1 MAQDG
6 DDRAEAVAQD
16 LLDLSLIMRRRGRYF
31 LGAVLAVVLLIAP
44 AIMLAQ
50 NILDAL
56 EEAGRRAE
64 WRQDQA
70 DAKADL
76 DQRTRELDDRIAAL
90 QPLLDE
96 YRNLARRSDHLWNF
110 TLLDIDTGDR
120 LRTLPM
126 LPAEPNGG
134 TAAAI
139 ALFETES
146 AGSQRVLHVLERS
159 AMNNWLAESWPVT
172 LSRMDP
178 GSRIVRVLRL
188 DEDTLL
194 PVMED
199 GRSGIARIGAD
210 PSARGGIFRIDRTGL
225 PGPTFSASAT
235 GPRPRDMAFV
245 GDQIAAFSLTATS
258 GLRSND
264 GQIET
269 GAELELR
276 RVSRSRLESFV
287 RNDER
292 RAPLADLFAQLNM
305 QGRWPLNTRTMP
317 TLEGV
322 VSSGFGEAYVLV
334 AHDGVLEAMPV
345 PEGNAAVHPGPVVVA
360 NGRST
365 SWRGIAPDG
374 SLRLITSGGGTDT
387 GSGGA
392 GRLSTGTPAF
402 VEFLHDA
409 VELPLTSEGAVPGAG
424 NPVGPLLAREDGSSA
439 VLERVSGGVALWAL
453 ERISAGT
460 RIFGVESSRE
470 QMTATLTRIEMAVSG
485 GRFVP
490 ETASL
495 IDGDRI
501 ALAGRFV
508 ERDGRL
514 SAAIAESVA
523 LPAIPATESELTAA
537 MQHLAQLFPDDE
549 FRGRGSFPAPDIWNE
564 ARYRQPR
571 TTMLALMILP
581 DAIRGAPIASN
592 ALLDFAR
599 KAETQVAE
607 METSAEGVIQARTG
621 LAVAESPFEERPR
634 LEAFDATFVNEL
646 ALRIGLVLLALFAVQ
661 IMANQARYA
670 MRMEAFYR
678 SRYDALQIARADGGL
693 SAEELATVVQ
703 AMSSDS
709 MDFGKSPTPPSQQI
723 IDIGKTVIGRG
734 GKS

>member
-64 WRQDQA
+64 WRQDQT

-159 AMNNWLAESWPVT
+159 AVNNWLAESWPVT
-172 LSRMDP
+172 LPRMDP

-210 PSARGGIFRIDRTGL
+210 PSARGGIFGIDRTGL

-245 GDQIAAFSLTATS
+245 GDRIAAFSLTATS

-292 RAPLADLFAQLNM
+292 RAPLADLFAELNL

-345 PEGNAAVHPGPVVVA
+345 PEGNAAVQPGPVAVA

-374 SLRLITSGGGTDT
+374 SLRLITSGGGGDT
-387 GSGGA
+387 GSGGE

-439 VLERVSGGVALWAL
+439 ILERVSGGVALWAL
-453 ERISAGT
+453 ERAG
-460 RIFGVESSRE
+460 E

-508 ERDGRL
+508 EQDGRL

-523 LPAIPATESELTAA
+523 LPAIPATESELAA
-537 MQHLAQLFPDDE
+537 ANYNLAQLFPDSE
-549 FRGRGSFPAPDIWNE
+549 FRGRSSFPAPDIWNE

-581 DAIRGAPIASN
+581 ATIRSAPIASN

-621 LAVAESPFEERPR
+621 LAAAESPFEERPR

-734 GKS
+734 GRT